1 MNSFNTFHST
11 IHRNNIPYKN
21 GLYFNIY
28 QGYHDEV
35 ANYDSIAPQKVG
47 YISGYVSDTTNKRI
61 ATNNQLPVAL
71 DYSVSLYT
79 VVWNGLFRSNYT
91 GTYTFRLISDD
102 GSHLWLGENAKSGY
116 TQANALIKNGGLHGY
131 LTVTATYSMA
141 AGAYYPIR
149 ILFGE
154 NYGGDDF
161 SFSWS
166 TDGGTT
172 YVSNGTGFF
181 FNDYIPISPNTDKL
195 VLWYIF
201 LNDGSSTIYD
211 NMGNYNGT
219 NLGATFDTVNKKVGT
234 ASMAFAGNNTGT
246 EPYIDVVDLPAS
258 LTDQNALSFSFWF
271 RSTSSTTTWGRIFDF
286 GNGPASDNII
296 AFIEN
301 TNFGLS
307 VYDAATQGNNYGII
321 PNANDNVWRH
331 CVWVMTRNPSTSVV
345 TWNIYVNGAL
355 SVQNRTTGVYF
366 PRSVNRTIN
375 YIGRSNWDGDP
386 GFNGNID
393 DFRIYKEALTQE
405 KVTIIYNYK

>member
-1 MNSFNTFHST
+1 MNSFNTFHT
-11 IHRNNIPYKN
+11 NINRNNISYKP

-28 QGYHDEV
+28 QGYHDEIV
-35 ANYDSIAPQKVG
+35 NYDSIAPQKVG
-47 YISGYVSDTTNKRI
+47 YISGYVSDTANKRI

-71 DYSVSLYT
+71 DYTASLYT
-79 VVWNGLFRSNYT
+79 VVWNGIFRSNYT

-116 TQANALIKNGGLHGY
+116 TQDNALIKNGGLHGY
-131 LTVTATYSMA
+131 VTVTATYSMG

-154 NYGGDDF
+154 NSGGDDF

-166 TDGGTT
+166 IDGGTT

-181 FNDYIPISPNTDKL
+181 FNNYVPITPNTDKL

-201 LNDGSSTIYD
+201 LNDGGSIIYD

-219 NLGATFDTVNKKVGT
+219 NSGATFDTVNKKVGS
-234 ASMAFAGNNTGT
+234 ASMAFAGNNTGNK
-246 EPYIDVVDLPAS
+246 PYIDVADLPPS

-271 RSTSSTTTWGRIFDF
+271 QSTSSTTTWGRIFDF
-286 GNGPASDNII
+286 GNGVANDNII

-307 VYDAATQGNNYGII
+307 VYYGGTVGNIYGII
-321 PNANDNVWRH
+321 N
-331 CVWVMTRNPSTSVV
+331 
-345 TWNIYVNGAL
+345 NGDIF
-355 SVQNRTTGVYF
+355 S
-366 PRSVNRTIN
+366 
-375 YIGRSNWDGDP
+375 
-386 GFNGNID
+386 
-393 DFRIYKEALTQE
+393 
-405 KVTIIYNYK
+405 